1 MPSPLIIWE
10 NAKPVDMHEPVLVC
24 GLEGWID
31 AGFSGLTAIGNLKLQ
46 IRTHRLV
53 RFDTDELI
61 DQRARR
67 PRMRLVDGVNT
78 GLVFPRLQIRHGRD
92 TAGQDVLV
100 LTGPEPDFRWN
111 RFTEAVM
118 ELVDELGVRMLVGL
132 GAFPAPYPH
141 TRPTTLG
148 STATTAELATQIGHL
163 QGGYEIPAGVSAAL
177 ERAFADVGKPAVG
190 IWARVPHYVATM
202 PYPAASAA
210 LLDALARVTG
220 LVVDTAE
227 LHRSGSNARE
237 QIDGLIANNPEHLA
251 MVRQLEAQLESGDDH
266 IAGQGSTP
274 FADPGNLPSGDE
286 LAAEL
291 ERYLRDQ

>member
-1 MPSPLIIWE
+1 MNPLIVWE
-10 NAKPVDMHEPVLVC
+10 NAKPTDLRDPVLVC

-31 AGFSGLTAIGNLKLQ
+31 AGFAGLTAIGNLKLQ

-78 GLVFPRLQIRHGRD
+78 GLTFPRLQIRHGRD
-92 TAGQDVLV
+92 SAGQDLLV
-100 LTGPEPDFRWN
+100 LSGPEPDFRWH
-111 RFTEAVM
+111 RFADALM
-118 ELVDELGVRMLVGL
+118 ELVDELGVRMMVGV

-148 STATTAELATQIGHL
+148 TTATTPELAAQIGHL
-163 QGGYEIPAGVSAAL
+163 QGGYEIPAGVSALL
-177 ERAFADVGKPAVG
+177 ERSFADVGKPAVG

-202 PYPAASAA
+202 PYPAAAA
-210 LLDALARVTG
+210 AVLDALARVTG
-220 LVVDTAE
+220 IVVDTAE
-227 LHRSGSNARE
+227 LHRTGATARE
-237 QIDGLIANNPEHLA
+237 QIDALVANNPEHVA
-251 MVRQLEAQLESGDDH
+251 MVRQLEAQLENGDDH
-266 IAGQGSTP
+266 IAGQGATQP
-274 FADPGNLPSGDE
+274 FGDPANLPSGDE

-291 ERYLRDQ
+291 ERFLRDQ